1 MIKVLEI
8 ERLCGI
14 MHPNSVKSQGSDKR
28 KVKVLVTKAYPLLD
42 PTDYR
47 PSWFSVHGILQAR
60 IMEWV
65 AILFS
70 RQEYWNTN

>member
-14 MHPNSVKSQGSDKR
+14 MHPNSVKSQDSDKR
-28 KVKVLVTKAYPLLD
+28 KVKVLVTKAYPRLD
-42 PTDYR
+42 HTDYR

-60 IMEWV
+60 IPEWLDV
-65 AILFS
+65 PSS
-70 RQEYWNTN
+70 RGHS